1 MNNGFRCTVC
11 LENRYTYSNFETAM
25 AHAKT
30 HYESKP
36 YKCENCDELFAI
48 QKELLTHRK
57 TVHPKSKGSTIT
69 TTSASPSSSTSRLIP
84 QAHITQQQQQ
94 QTTKIMHAQSFPLN
108 VNKSTNR
115 STTCANFITV
125 SSSHNLTTTPNSIR
139 GQQIFTYPPQ
149 GKTIVVQAPLDNNL
163 LRSGPISIS
172 SEVLAALFGGGVSQS
187 SVVATEALPPS
198 RMPTIVLAAQ
208 GGNPNNKLPRNLNFG
223 LNNIGGIAYQSVDS
237 KTVNASIVK

>member
-1 MNNGFRCTVC
+1 
-11 LENRYTYSNFETAM
+11 M

-57 TVHPKSKGSTIT
+57 TVHPKSKGAAVT
-69 TTSASPSSSTSRLIP
+69 TTTPPSPSSSFSSTSRLIP
-84 QAHITQQQQQ
+84 QPHTAQQQQS
-94 QTTKIMHAQSFPLN
+94 TKFMHAQSFPLN
-108 VNKSTNR
+108 VNMSTNR
-115 STTCANFITV
+115 STTSGSYITV
-125 SSSHNLTTTPNSIR
+125 SSSHGVTTTPNATG
-139 GQQIFTYPPQ
+139 GQQLFTYPPQ

-163 LRSGPISIS
+163 LRSGQISIS

-187 SVVATEALPPS
+187 SVVTTTEPVPVS

-208 GGNPNNKLPRNLNFG
+208 GGNPNNKLPRNLNFS
-223 LNNIGGIAYQSVDS
+223 LNNVGGITYQSVDN
-237 KTVNASIVK
+237 KAVNASFVK